1 MQGFSKS
8 SFWPLHF
15 FAKYRKEPFY
25 SHSKMKQKV
34 SFCTGKGALK
44 VRELMP
50 LNCTDLVRKY
60 NFNKIGAL
68 YQLRAGQL
76 HRLKRICVVASE
88 RV

>member
-1 MQGFSKS
+1 
-8 SFWPLHF
+8 
-15 FAKYRKEPFY
+15 
-25 SHSKMKQKV
+25 MKQKV

-76 HRLKRICVVASE
+76 HRLKRISVVASE